1 MNFDR
6 LTFISM
12 EMWSE
17 GSSQLATPTKGY
29 LDLQHAVKLQSL
41 EVIKG
46 LSLTHFFSTTH
57 IH

>member
-1 MNFDR
+1 
-6 LTFISM
+6 M

-17 GSSQLATPTKGY
+17 GSSQLAMPTKDY
-29 LDLQHAVKLQSL
+29 LHLQHTVKLQSL

>member
-1 MNFDR
+1 
-6 LTFISM
+6 M

-17 GSSQLATPTKGY
+17 GSSQLAMPTKDY
-29 LDLQHAVKLQSL
+29 LHLQHKVKLQSL

-46 LSLTHFFSTTH
+46 LSLTRFFSTTH